1 MMERRNWI
9 AGRLVD
15 GVRLEANRN
24 PARPSEVIGHYAW
37 ASVEQAE
44 EALGAARAALP
55 GWAASNPQTRSDVLR
70 RVGDELN
77 ARAEELGAL
86 LTREEGKTLREGIGE
101 VRRSAQIFHYAAGEP
116 LRQGGEALPGL
127 RDGTTAMVSRE
138 PVGVVVLI
146 TPWNF
151 PMAVP
156 AWKTAYALAF
166 GNTVVLKPSEVTPAC
181 AWELADILHR
191 AGLPAGAFNLVVG
204 DGRTLGPALVDGADA
219 VSFTGSPGV
228 GRAILERSV
237 ARMTRVQLE
246 LGGKNPLV
254 VHDDADLDLAADIA
268 LQGAFHSTGQ
278 RCTAT
283 SRIIVDRRVHDA
295 FVERLVRGMA
305 ALRVGDPMDAATD
318 MGPVV
323 SDAQLAKD
331 LRCIADARS
340 EGAELAFGGRRMDG
354 DGYFLE
360 PTLFVGTNNA
370 MRINRDEVFGPV
382 ACVIPADE
390 LDHAIAIANDSEHAL
405 SSGIVTRGLASAETF
420 RRRSRAG
427 LVMVNAPTAGIDYH
441 VPFGGRGPSG
451 YGGREQGSAAVEFFT
466 DGKTAYIN
474 HGIAG

>member
-9 AGRLVD
+9 AGRQVD
-15 GVRLEANRN
+15 GVRLEANCN
-24 PARPSEVIGHYAW
+24 PARPAEVVGHYAW
-37 ASVEQAE
+37 ASVAQAQ
-44 EALGAARAALP
+44 EALDAAREALP
-55 GWAASNPQTRSDVLR
+55 AWAVSNPQTRSDILR
-70 RVGDELN
+70 RAGDELN

-101 VRRSAQIFHYAAGEP
+101 IRRSAQIFHYAAGEP

-138 PVGVVVLI
+138 PVGVVALI

-156 AWKTAYALAF
+156 AWKAAYALAF

-191 AGLPAGAFNLVVG
+191 AGLPAGAFNLVNG
-204 DGRTLGPALVDGADA
+204 DGRTLGPVLVDGADA

-228 GRAILERSV
+228 GRTILERSV

-254 VHDDADLDLAADIA
+254 VLDDADLDLAVEVA
-268 LQGAFHSTGQ
+268 LQGAFYSTGQ

-295 FVERLVRGMA
+295 FVERLVAKMS
-305 ALRVGDPMDAATD
+305 ALRVGDPLEAATD
-318 MGPVV
+318 IGPVV
-323 SDAQLAKD
+323 SEPQLAKD
-331 LRCIADARS
+331 LHYVTVARD
-340 EGAELAFGGRRMDG
+340 EGAELAFGGGRLDR

-360 PTLFVGTNNA
+360 PTLFVGTSNT

-382 ACVIPADE
+382 ACVIPADG
-390 LDHAIAIANDSEHAL
+390 LDHAISIANDSEHAL
-405 SSGIVTRGLASAETF
+405 SSGVVTRGLAAAETF

-466 DGKTAYIN
+466 EGKTTYIN
-474 HGIAG
+474 HGITG